1 MAARAKY
8 DARHRPEAVASLV
21 LHRCHDRLV
30 LSAFKCLSQ
39 VSSNWRETA
48 LDHPVY
54 WRDVCIRSTTTASLS
69 LARHRLEAGRH
80 RPWILTLE
88 LPSAEGTIALTK
100 LLRPA
105 IPFVKG
111 ITVYVN
117 VRDVTTDL
125 WSIFHV
131 PVPELERFDV
141 FASVQTDQSLPS
153 LPQDLFS
160 GVAPRLRD
168 VTLQDVALP
177 EGAVDA
183 FSLVTSATLRSPPS
197 AWERFPYQLF
207 TIFPRIQSLTMAG
220 GCVDFCGPIP
230 KAVERG
236 FGSLQFL
243 DIDFYAGEALK
254 FMQSLP
260 VQRIPQMLV
269 AFPDDYT
276 ALAALQHL
284 QCQQYEVVILSTCYP
299 EFRINFR
306 HGQWNGDDRY
316 APFRMFAEHVD
327 DYTSDDP
334 QLNILFKQPEL
345 SRRVL
350 SLLLATSLWPTIAPL
365 MQPLP
370 AVTSLTV
377 IIDNAQD
384 MRAQMPLQPLPCPAL
399 QVLRLE
405 SLGGFV
411 RALANDVVALVP
423 RIRTSHRLK
432 LELEDVAVDDPTS
445 ILPLHFISVQSVTN

>member
-1 MAARAKY
+1 MMTTNL
-8 DARHRPEAVASLV
+8 PTELWTAVFALLDLDGILV
-21 LHRCHDRLV
+21 
-30 LSAFKCLSQ
+30 ASQ
-39 VSSNWRETA
+39 VSSSWRETA

-54 WRDVCIRSTTTASLS
+54 WRDVCIRSTTTFSLS

-88 LPSAEGTIALTK
+88 LPSAEGTVALAK

-105 IPFVKG
+105 IPFVKR

-131 PVPELERFDV
+131 PVPELERIDV

-153 LPQDLFS
+153 LPQDVFS

-168 VTLQDVALP
+168 VTLEHVVLP
-177 EGAVDA
+177 EGEVDA
-183 FSLVTSATLRSPPS
+183 FSLVVSATLRSPPS

-207 TIFPRIQSLTMAG
+207 TIFPRIRSLTMAG

-236 FGSLQFL
+236 VSSLQFL

-260 VQRIPQMLV
+260 VQHIPHVLV
-269 AFPDDYT
+269 AFPDDQT

-316 APFRMFAEHVD
+316 APFRMFAENVG

-334 QLNILFKQPEL
+334 QLNVLFKQPEL

-350 SLLLATSLWPTIAPL
+350 SLLLAASLWPTIAPL
-365 MQPLP
+365 CNHFQP
-370 AVTSLTV
+370 
-377 IIDNAQD
+377 
-384 MRAQMPLQPLPCPAL
+384 
-399 QVLRLE
+399 
-405 SLGGFV
+405 
-411 RALANDVVALVP
+411 
-423 RIRTSHRLK
+423 SHL
-432 LELEDVAVDDPTS
+432 
-445 ILPLHFISVQSVTN
+445 